1 MKKRL
6 RTFRTEQELVD
17 RLVDWLKA
25 ASDGRG
31 HVARE
36 VRSHGS
42 CTADVTVVFDGQL
55 IVIEAKIDKWRDAIG
70 QATLNR
76 VCSDRS
82 YVALPPE
89 SISEAVMSVAREWS
103 LGVLEVLPSS
113 IRVREQAPSVIPSTV
128 VREKML
134 ARVNCACAIS

>member
-6 RTFRTEQELVD
+6 RTFQKEQELVD
-17 RLVDWLKA
+17 CLVAWLRT
-25 ASDGRG
+25 ASGSRG
-31 HVARE
+31 QVARE

-42 CTADVTVVFDGQL
+42 CTADVTVVFDGEV
-55 IVIEAKIDKWRDAIG
+55 IVIEAKIDRWRDAIG

-89 SISEAVMSVAREWS
+89 IISEAVMSLAQEWH
-103 LGVLEVLPSS
+103 LGVLEVLPSTV
-113 IRVREQAPSVIPSTV
+113 RVRQQAPSVVPSAT
-128 VREKML
+128 
-134 ARVNCACAIS
+134 ARNRVLSRVSYSCSIS